1 MVVTAVIVKSMS
13 ESSLRLADRRNLKS
27 RALADP
33 RRRHF
38 LRLLENAATLPGW
51 IQGSADRF
59 APDETTDDSA
69 GVE

>member
-1 MVVTAVIVKSMS
+1 
-13 ESSLRLADRRNLKS
+13 
-27 RALADP
+27 
-33 RRRHF
+33 
-38 LRLLENAATLPGW
+38 LENAATLPGW